1 MDGLNL
7 LPRAHL
13 SSVSA
18 AEGPSGVEK
27 PEPLRLNDGA
37 SGSGIFARCLLD
49 LQSLT
54 SSETLGGGGMR
65 SPGGPSNRRREESRV
80 SCWLGGGP
88 SRRQLPENLE
98 SSSKLEPEKPDL
110 SFAMLC

>member
-7 LPRAHL
+7 LPRAHF

-18 AEGPSGVEK
+18 AEGPSGAEK

-37 SGSGIFARCLLD
+37 SGSGIFARGLFD

-54 SSETLGGGGMR
+54 SSDMLGRGGMR
-65 SPGGPSNRRREESRV
+65 SPSGRRREESRV
-80 SCWLGGGP
+80 SCKLGVGP

-98 SSSKLEPEKPDL
+98 SSSK
-110 SFAMLC
+110 